1 MTDQTEKDLVENA
14 LLNFRIAILSVLQ
27 SEKYE
32 KEFIDH
38 MCENTYVK
46 KTRNVNGELYSTI
59 EFPDEIEQFKEKI
72 LSKYNEQ
79 TACDKCKQTPSCWI
93 SLPRNPGIPGR

>member
-46 KTRNVNGELYSTI
+46 RTRNVNGELYSTI
-59 EFPDEIEQFKEKI
+59 EFPDEIEQFKDRI
-72 LSKYNEQ
+72 LLKYHEQ
-79 TACDKCKQTPSCWI
+79 TLCDECKKTYAILQ
-93 SLPRNPGIPGR
+93 